1 MKKILFSSCIA
12 VAMFFFLTQCQEKV
26 DQDMNEPVLVSFV
39 LNNPAMDLSGSRQA
53 GEPADTLIP
62 TCKDGIPAYVHVKG
76 TGPMGAID
84 EELDVLQNFEDGTQ
98 TVVVKLPPGDYA
110 ITDFEV
116 YDEDDNILYASPKE
130 GSHYDDLFGFD
141 NNVTVKFTLEAFTKT
156 KVNVD
161 VLCWEDYSYK
171 EFGYVWYDFDKFRV
185 RTLCFFGDVC
195 TKFYETWH
203 MEIEDKD
210 NPYFGQGHD
219 GYDFPAIMK
228 VVIKKDGEAINKAD
242 NLKWKGTGAPLCIEY
257 LDEIAVEGEEFT
269 AELWLY
275 LPDGSM
281 VLLDEIPFTDADHS
295 EDGGDWAIAGE
306 DGIFDFA
313 IGAADACM
321 VEGVDAFYAL
331 PWVPLPDQLKFTL
344 LYPVNDTYFGLG
356 DIEPIGGIMT
366 DQFVPG
372 TDMPA
377 WCGNKDWYIN
387 AGCRYLANVYPYFN
401 IPDDAPERYRNVT
414 MEQWNMINWIL
425 NEIVGVTSHPKDHI
439 QNAIWEILGYG
450 DLNDGGIVAEAAD
463 HKDYMIPL
471 GGYMVVCIDP
481 IENLTCDPSNEDD
494 GIQLAIVR
502 FDP

>member
-12 VAMFFFLTQCQEKV
+12 VAMFLFLTQCQEKV
-26 DQDMNEPVLVSFV
+26 GQDMNEPVLVSFV

-53 GEPADTLIP
+53 GEPADEAIP
-62 TCKDGIPAYVHVKG
+62 TCSDGIPAYVHIMG

-84 EELDVLQNFEDGTQ
+84 ENLDILKKFENGTQ

-130 GSHYDDLFGFD
+130 GSYYDDLFGFD
-141 NNVTVKFTLEAFTKT
+141 NNVTVEFTLEPFTKM

-185 RTLCFFGDVC
+185 RTLCFFGDIC
-195 TKFYETWH
+195 TKFYKTWH
-203 MEIEDKD
+203 MQSDV

-219 GYDFPAIMK
+219 GYDFPAIIT
-228 VVIKKDGEAINKAD
+228 VVIKKDGEAINKAT
-242 NLKWKGTGAPLCIEY
+242 NLDWQGTGAPLCIEY

-295 EDGGDWAIAGE
+295 EGGGTWGGE

-313 IGAADACM
+313 VGAADACK
-321 VEGVDAFYAL
+321 VEGANAFYEL
-331 PWVPLPDQLKFTL
+331 PWVPLPDDISFILRQSSDSYFDFELTDVQPFEINEFTVGNKL
-344 LYPVNDTYFGLG
+344 H
-356 DIEPIGGIMT
+356 
-366 DQFVPG
+366 
-372 TDMPA
+372 A
-377 WCGNKDWYIN
+377 WCGDPTTIIYWN
-387 AGCRYLANVYPYFN
+387 AAYDAKVYPYFN
-401 IPDDAPERYRNVT
+401 IPDDVRLSDISAETWSMVH
-414 MEQWNMINWIL
+414 WIV
-425 NEIVGVTSHPKDHI
+425 NEVIGGPHPVSHI
-439 QNAIWEILGYG
+439 QNAIWKILGYTHNAWNNPIG
-450 DLNDGGIVAEAAD
+450 DDGGLVAEAMGQ
-463 HKDYMIPL
+463 KDYKVPL
-471 GGYMVVCIDP
+471 GGYIVVLIDP
-481 IENLTCDPSNEDD
+481 TNPDNPDAKV
-494 GIQLAIVR
+494 QLGLVR